1 MQHTAANSLNTR
13 QQTTALL
20 PCSAPSIRHVSNVNR
35 NIWHPQT
42 AAPFPSHHCDEWM
55 SHQAINR
62 PFFFFLLFFLF
73 SLRSESP
80 EPYRGIF
87 PQMMKQRH
95 SLNSVAGGLQPF
107 LLPEPSQHMAANHAP
122 HRQPCRSR
130 THWIGVIDTAARRSQ
145 RGKTTRPC
153 WWTRNLPRA
162 GEGFCWRGKAIP
174 PWSTTCGKSKQFPF
188 PASQR

>member
-1 MQHTAANSLNTR
+1 MQHTAANSLNTQ
-13 QQTTALL
+13 QQTTVLL
-20 PCSAPSIRHVSNVNR
+20 PCSAPSIRLVSNVNR
-35 NIWHPQT
+35 NIWHQQT

-55 SHQAINR
+55 SHRTISR
-62 PFFFFLLFFLF
+62 PFFFSICFFFFFLH
-73 SLRSESP
+73 SDSP

-130 THWIGVIDTAARRSQ
+130 THWMGGDWHSSTALPTWKNNTSMLMNQESPSRRKGLLLAR
-145 RGKTTRPC
+145 
-153 WWTRNLPRA
+153 
-162 GEGFCWRGKAIP
+162 
-174 PWSTTCGKSKQFPF
+174 
-188 PASQR
+188 